1 MPLYRP
7 PNTSRWWY
15 RFKINGKEYRGSCGT
30 CSRREAEAFE
40 RRKRSELEAR
50 APKRRQARGHTL
62 AELAGL
68 DVDRAIA
75 EGVDEETRV
84 PTLTH
89 LWSWLVRELGD
100 IDPERIDARKVGE
113 YVAARRRRKVA
124 GQTIRRELQCLKR
137 GLTLAYRRGWVS
149 AKPDSDE
156 WPRLRSAPKG
166 RTAGKSHDPDVV
178 RRWLAELHQDARDE
192 AVLVALTGLR
202 SQEAKRICPS
212 WVRPAP
218 PGAGVPALLEVPAAG
233 AKTRKPR
240 VLGLPAQAVAIIE
253 RRAVARDVPVL
264 SQSNFKKHRGA
275 VAKRIGY
282 ATTITL
288 RDLRH
293 CHLTW
298 GLEGTGDARAT
309 LEAAGHTDLR
319 TTERYL
325 HTTLTRTAGIAQAA
339 AGVLDERETT
349 AA

>member
-1 MPLYRP
+1 MSLYRP
-7 PNTSRWWY
+7 KTSTRWWY
-15 RFKINGKEYRGSCGT
+15 RFKINGKEFRGSTGT
-30 CSRREAEAFE
+30 RSRHEAEVIE
-40 RRKRSELEAR
+40 RRKRSELEGR
-50 APKRRQARGHTL
+50 NPKRRKSTGHTL

-68 DVDRAIA
+68 DIERAIA
-75 EGVDEETRV
+75 EGVDEDTRV

-89 LWSWLVRELGD
+89 MWSWLIRELGD
-100 IDPERIDARKVGE
+100 CNVERIDARQVTT
-113 YVAARRRRKVA
+113 YITARRHRRVS

-137 GLTLAYRRGWVS
+137 GLTLAYRRGWVG
-149 AKPDSDE
+149 AKPDTDD

-166 RTAGKSHDPDVV
+166 RSAGKSHEPEVV
-178 RRWLAELHQDARDE
+178 RRWLAGLRQNARDE
-192 AVLVALTGLR
+192 ALLVALTGLR
-202 SQEAKRICPS
+202 SAEVKRICVA

-218 PGAGVPALLEVPAAG
+218 PGMGVPALLEVPAAG

-240 VLGLPAQAVAIIE
+240 VIGLPAPAVEILE

-264 SQSNFKKHRGA
+264 PQSDFKKHRAA
-275 VAKRIGY
+275 VARRIGY
-282 ATTITL
+282 SATITL

-298 GLEGTGDARAT
+298 GLEVTGDARAT

-325 HTTLTRTAGIAQAA
+325 HTTLTRTAGVAHAV
-339 AGVLDERETT
+339 AGVLDDEST